1 MPEPLEELLVR
12 PGEPARLSDRSSDAH
27 PGMAPE
33 DAGDALAEV
42 LERLEELQ
50 LRLEA
55 EEKRSLLV
63 VLQGMDASGKDEVIL
78 RSFASI
84 SAATLHVRNF
94 GKPEGVEAS
103 HDFLWRFWRDLPS
116 HGRIGVFDRSYYEEV
131 VANRLDESMSPDELE
146 HRFERIVRF
155 ERDLVSSG
163 TTVLKLFLHM
173 SPEVSRRRLLTR
185 LDDPLRRWKFS
196 PSDLED
202 RDRWKEL
209 HDAYEDALT
218 RCSIPEAPWHVVP
231 ADDARYRN
239 WAAAA
244 LVVATLERM
253 DLPMPETSFDVEEM
267 RRRVEAD
274 TVDDER

>member
-1 MPEPLEELLVR
+1 MAVL
-12 PGEPARLSDRSSDAH
+12 AR
-27 PGMAPE
+27 
-33 DAGDALAEV
+33 
-42 LERLEELQ
+42 
-50 LRLEA
+50 
-55 EEKRSLLV
+55 
-63 VLQGMDASGKDEVIL
+63 
-78 RSFASI
+78 
-84 SAATLHVRNF
+84 
-94 GKPEGVEAS
+94 
-103 HDFLWRFWRDLPS
+103 LPS

-163 TTVLKLFLHM
+163 TTVLKLFLRM

-196 PSDLED
+196 PSDLDD
-202 RDRWKEL
+202 RDRWREL

-239 WAAAA
+239 WVVAA

-253 DLPMPETSFDVEEM
+253 DLPMPETSFDIEEM

-274 TVDDER
+274 TVDDDG